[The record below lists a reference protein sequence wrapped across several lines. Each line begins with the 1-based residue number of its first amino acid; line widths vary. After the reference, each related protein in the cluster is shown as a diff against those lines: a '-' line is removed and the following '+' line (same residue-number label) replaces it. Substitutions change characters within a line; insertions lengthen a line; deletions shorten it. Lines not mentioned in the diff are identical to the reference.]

1 MDMFLL
7 MTSRESL
14 PLIILAAAIGGV
26 SWTVFDGALAAVSCL
41 LGWAMLAIAVS
52 DFQRFIVPDIL
63 SLPAIPAGLIASG
76 WLAAGEPGPSIVL
89 EHLGAAV
96 IGAAS
101 LYGVRELYRR
111 ARGREGLGLGDVKLA
126 AVAGSWT
133 GFQGLS
139 PTLLLACVLAI
150 AYVAARQSLRP
161 HEVSGATAIP
171 FGTFLAPSIWVI
183 WCAGFSL

>member
-1 MDMFLL
+1 MDKLLL

-14 PLIILAAAIGGV
+14 PLMVVAAAIGIV
-26 SWTVFDGALAAVSCL
+26 SWTAFDGAAAAVSCL

-76 WLAAGEPGPSIVL
+76 WLGLSEPDPSIVL
-89 EHLGAAV
+89 QHLGAAV
-96 IGAAS
+96 VGAAS
-101 LYGVRELYRR
+101 LYGVRALHRR

-133 GFQGLS
+133 GLQGLG
-139 PTLLLACVLAI
+139 PTLLLACVAAI
-150 AYVAARQSLRP
+150 AYVLARQSLRP
-161 HEVSGATAIP
+161 HKVSGATAIP
-171 FGTFLAPSIWVI
+171 FGTFLAPSIWVV
-183 WCAGFSL
+183 WCTGFGL